1 MDWNGKGSPK
11 SNHYAISKADR
22 AKDRIILWP
31 RARWRI
37 GHPQAGYTLRGSQVW
52 GLLVQDAQPLDMSG
66 SFTGH

>member
-11 SNHYAISKADR
+11 SDHYAISKADR

-37 GHPQAGYTLRGSQVW
+37 GHPQAGYTLRGSQV
-52 GLLVQDAQPLDMSG
+52 
-66 SFTGH
+66 